1 MFGQNPIHRIYAA
14 DSPGIAER
22 KDSRHVTIED
32 KQASFDQPNSRQ
44 FKTLANK
51 NELAPVNGV
60 LYLVRSERFNESRRK
75 VAAEIVRRLI
85 HRDYNND
92 IGDLGGSRSWV
103 SHSTKTPQVNTS
115 RLGSWLFGGGVERY
129 GRDVV

>member
-1 MFGQNPIHRIYAA
+1 M
-14 DSPGIAER
+14 
-22 KDSRHVTIED
+22 TIED

-44 FKTLANK
+44 FKTFANK

-85 HRDYNND
+85 HRDYNNC
-92 IGDLGGSRSWV
+92 IGDLGVQGRGSAMVPRCLM
-103 SHSTKTPQVNTS
+103 STSVGWGV
-115 RLGSWLFGGGVERY
+115 GSLEAG
-129 GRDVV
+129 

>member
-92 IGDLGGSRSWV
+92 IGDLGVQGHGSAIVPRRLKSTQVGWV
-103 SHSTKTPQVNTS
+103 V
-115 RLGSWLFGGGVERY
+115 GSLEAG
-129 GRDVV
+129 